1 MLSKCARSATR
12 PSLRLRLARR
22 HACATHA
29 EPAARR
35 GQKNATLGYAR
46 SLSRDMSFERAAGC
60 TGLLVYHA
68 TVCIASLARGRRR
81 SVIADDSRNN

>member
-1 MLSKCARSATR
+1 M
-12 PSLRLRLARR
+12 
-22 HACATHA
+22 
-29 EPAARR
+29 
-35 GQKNATLGYAR
+35 G
-46 SLSRDMSFERAAGC
+46 FERAAGC